1 MKKEMKECCAENII
15 LLCEDSFEGIFT
27 GIYEAYAL
35 RIPHER
41 IGLQIGQDGTP
52 MLFTTY
58 REIAPDRIKAEKVT
72 RTLRQRFGEEDYRV
86 LCMALASASLDKA
99 QAVYKTV
106 VWGLSSQRKGSMLG
120 HLSDD
125 NVRRVME
132 LNRGTG
138 NELCHLRGFLR
149 FEELE
154 NGILSAVIKPRD
166 NILPMLA
173 SHFADRLPQENFII
187 CDEGRALYAIHPAG
201 KDFLLMSGCEDSAR
215 RGGDTLGFSDA
226 EMYYRELFKHFC
238 HTISIKERENLKLQR
253 NMLPLRF
260 RPYMTEF
267 F

>member
-1 MKKEMKECCAENII
+1 MDFAENII
-15 LLCEDSFEGIFT
+15 LLCEDSYEGIFT

-72 RTLRQRFGEEDYRV
+72 RTLRQRFGEEDYRI
-86 LCMALASASLDKA
+86 LCMALASASPDKA
-99 QAVYKTV
+99 QAAYKTV
-106 VWGLSSQRKGSMLG
+106 VWGLSPHRKGSVLG

-132 LNRGTG
+132 LNRGVG

-173 SHFADRLPQENFII
+173 PHFADRLPQENFII
-187 CDEGRALYAIHPAG
+187 YDEGRALYAIHPVG
-201 KDFLLMSGCEDSAR
+201 KDWFLMSGCEDLTENGEES
-215 RGGDTLGFSDA
+215 LGLSDG
-226 EMYYRELFKHFC
+226 EKYYRELFRHFC